1 MAEMTVDTQQFVA
14 STNLAFGDPSSMPET
29 PANSGA
35 RVVVLTQGGP
45 NPEILVNTLKRHFP
59 NLVVIEEEPESKKQM
74 LRQKARR
81 FGWPQAIGQMATM
94 AASKFGKPFTRKRA
108 EEIVHQ
114 FHVDP
119 QPDPSLRRLKV
130 GSVNGPDFQ
139 GLIDELK
146 PAVLFLVSCRLLKQ
160 STLEAI
166 PCPVLNFHAGI
177 NPAYRGQQGG
187 YWSRVMRDEAN
198 FGATVHLVDAG
209 VDTGGVLYQARVTPS
224 KKDTMHT
231 YPLLLTAAGTSIAVR
246 AVGAALSGNLRPQE
260 LKTTTSRQ
268 WYHPTIWTWV
278 WNGINRG
285 IW

>member
-1 MAEMTVDTQQFVA
+1 MTVDKQQPDFVA
-14 STNLAFGDPSSMPET
+14 TTNPSFGIPSQMPDVPT
-29 PANSGA
+29 TMGA

-45 NPEILVNTLKRHFP
+45 NPEILINTLKRHFP
-59 NLVVIEEEPESKKQM
+59 DLVVIEEAPESKKRM

-81 FGWPQAIGQMATM
+81 FGWLQAIGQMATM
-94 AASKFGKPFTRKRA
+94 AVSKFGKPFTRTRA
-108 EEIVHQ
+108 QEIIQQ

-119 QPDPSLRRLKV
+119 QPDPSLKRFQID
-130 GSVNGPDFQ
+130 SANGPDFRR
-139 GLIDELK
+139 LIDELK
-146 PAVLFLVSCRLLKQ
+146 PAVLFLVSCRLLTR
-160 STLEAI
+160 SALEAI

-187 YWSRVMRDEAN
+187 YWSRVMRDEEN

-209 VDTGGVLYQARVTPS
+209 VDTGDVLFQVRVTPS
-224 KKDTMHT
+224 TKDTMHT

-260 LKTTTSRQ
+260 LKTTKSRQ

-278 WNGINRG
+278 WNGITRG